1 MLDVAGRWRHAQALS
16 RRAVACRGRLSL
28 RVILLAATRYGK
40 KRNWHGE
47 MEITVSHSL
56 TCRMEITLRCCC
68 QSCVH
73 TVGYADLI
81 EVGGILRAALQAIVD
96 AGASL
101 NCTCTQG
108 RVHQYQVGAGA
119 ATGH

>member
-1 MLDVAGRWRHAQALS
+1 
-16 RRAVACRGRLSL
+16 
-28 RVILLAATRYGK
+28 
-40 KRNWHGE
+40 
-47 MEITVSHSL
+47 MENTVSHSL
-56 TCRMEITLRCCC
+56 VERRELCVAVASRVCTLSAT
-68 QSCVH
+68 QN
-73 TVGYADLI
+73 LI
-81 EVGGILRAALQAIVD
+81 EVGGILRAAPQAIVD